1 MNVPTGNEVARHVAD
16 GLGQLRAGNLARA
29 EGYAKAA
36 RALAPDDPDALH
48 LHGVVLWRLGRAAEA
63 APLLQRA
70 AAAAP
75 GSAEARKN
83 LGIVLFDLHRID
95 EAIVCFREATRL
107 QPQMAAAHYH
117 LATALREK
125 GDLDAAIAVLQ
136 RVLTLLPDLR
146 EAAND
151 LAAALKERGRI
162 PEAIAI
168 FQAIAARHPQDA
180 LAWINLGRCL
190 LDYGNASEARQAF
203 EHALTLNP
211 RAAAARFG
219 KCLASLPLGYESE
232 EAIRASR
239 AAYER
244 ELSGLCDYYAAAAPA
259 ERAIAADSG
268 AHTLP
273 FYLAYQGQDDRALQ
287 AKFGGLIADL
297 QQSRYPQWA
306 ARPSMPPRQAD
317 GRLRIGV
324 VSGFFR
330 QHSVWKLFAG
340 WVRGLDRRRFRVL
353 GYSTSQRR
361 DAETAKARAAFDAFV
376 DEPLP
381 FEALAARIR
390 ADAPHALLYP
400 EIGMDSVTLR
410 LAALRLAPLQCVSW
424 GHPDTTGLPTI
435 DAFLSSDLME
445 PPEADAYYTERLV
458 RLSNTSLD
466 YMPLD
471 VVPVAPDLAAA
482 GVRPEAIKYLCCQ
495 SLYKYRPAHDH
506 LLAAIAAQVP
516 TAQFLFIE
524 HALSPSLTAMS
535 RERFAA
541 AFRARGLDPARHIV
555 FLKPLDAARYAGL
568 NAACDIYLDSL
579 DWSGGNTALE
589 AIAAGLP
596 LVTLPGQFLR
606 GRHFLALLKRMGI
619 GETVAGSMDEYV
631 AIAVRLGRDAAWRAE
646 QSSRV
651 VERRGLLYNDRE
663 PVAALE
669 QFLLQA
675 VEA

>member
-1 MNVPTGNEVARHVAD
+1 VSTPGSNEVARHVAD
-16 GLGQLRAGNLARA
+16 GLGQLRAGDFARA
-29 EGYAKAA
+29 EGYARAA

-83 LGIVLFDLHRID
+83 LGIVLFELHRID

-107 QPQMAAAHYH
+107 LPQMAAAHYH

-125 GDLDAAIAVLQ
+125 GEIDAAIAVLQ
-136 RVLTLLPDLR
+136 RVLALIPDLR

-162 PEAIAI
+162 PEAVAI

-190 LDYGNASEARQAF
+190 LDYGNAAEARRAF

-219 KCLASLPLGYESE
+219 KCLACLPLGYDSE

-244 ELSGLCDYYAAAAPA
+244 ELTALCDYYASAPPA
-259 ERAIAADSG
+259 ERAVAADSG

-297 QQSRYPQWA
+297 QQSRYPQWSV
-306 ARPSMPPRQAD
+306 PPPMPPREAD

-330 QHSVWKLFAG
+330 LHSVWKLYAG
-340 WVRGLDRRRFRVL
+340 WVRRLDRRRFRVL
-353 GYSTSQRR
+353 GYSTSQRK
-361 DAETAKARAAFDAFV
+361 DAETPKAHAAFDAFV

-381 FEALAARIR
+381 FEALATRIR
-390 ADAPHALLYP
+390 ADAPHVLLYP

-410 LAALRLAPLQCVSW
+410 LAALRLAPVQCTGF
-424 GHPDTTGLPTI
+424 GHPDTTGLPTL
-435 DAFLSSDLME
+435 DVFLSSDLME

-458 RLSNTSLD
+458 RLPNTSFD
-466 YMPLD
+466 YAPLD
-471 VVPVAPDLAAA
+471 VVPLAPDLAAA
-482 GVRPEAIKYLCCQ
+482 GARPDAIKYLCCQ
-495 SLYKYRPAHDH
+495 SLYKYRPAHDD
-506 LLAAIAAQVP
+506 LFPAVAEQVP
-516 TAQFLFIE
+516 EAQFLFIE
-524 HALSPSLTAMS
+524 HGLSPSLTALS
-535 RERFAA
+535 RARFAA

-555 FLKPLDAARYAGL
+555 FLKPLDPARYAGL

-589 AIAAGLP
+589 AIASGLP
-596 LVTLPGQFLR
+596 VVTLPGQFLR
-606 GRHFLALLKRMGI
+606 GRHCLAFLKRMGI
-619 GETVAGSMDEYV
+619 GETIARSTAEYV

-646 QSSRV
+646 QSRRI
-651 VERRGLLYNDRE
+651 VERRGLLYNDPE

-669 QFLLQA
+669 RFLLEA